1 MVFSMV
7 KHQLAGPERHWA
19 ERLAEAKP
27 VTSRHNKPIPGASG
41 GAACAEEPGSMCSI
55 FPHYSEV
62 ELTVLDETIRQS
74 LVSGQKL
81 AEITAAVCRG
91 VKDIT
96 ALDPDFLIC

>member
-1 MVFSMV
+1 
-7 KHQLAGPERHWA
+7 
-19 ERLAEAKP
+19 
-27 VTSRHNKPIPGASG
+27 
-41 GAACAEEPGSMCSI
+41 MCSI
-55 FPHYSEV
+55 FSHYSEV